1 MKQQKLA
8 FFSFRPP
15 LIWNQILLRKN
26 EPLSYIP
33 TGATYGRTKFGD
45 DLSTYAV
52 KRKSL
57 QERIQG
63 QFTP

>member
-1 MKQQKLA
+1 M
-8 FFSFRPP
+8 
-15 LIWNQILLRKN
+15 KN